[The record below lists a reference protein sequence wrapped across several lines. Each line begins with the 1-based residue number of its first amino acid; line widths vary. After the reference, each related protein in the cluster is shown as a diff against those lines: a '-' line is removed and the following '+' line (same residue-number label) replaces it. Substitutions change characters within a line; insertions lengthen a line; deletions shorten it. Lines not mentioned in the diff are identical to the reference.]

1 MASAP
6 PSQAEQFGVA
16 SQSLVDLSHLQ
27 ETVVW
32 LVNQLHRHQDEIS
45 ESFIKANHALFAC
58 YEATP
63 NEEYQAMA
71 KPAQQALCQAEKA
84 AVAQF
89 LKDDSVH
96 FR

>member
-1 MASAP
+1 MS
-6 PSQAEQFGVA
+6 VY
-16 SQSLVDLSHLQ
+16 
-27 ETVVW
+27 
-32 LVNQLHRHQDEIS
+32 

-71 KPAQQALCQAEKA
+71 KPAQQALCQDEKA

-96 FR
+96 FRQLIAARIASFEQQQ

>member
-1 MASAP
+1 
-6 PSQAEQFGVA
+6 VY
-16 SQSLVDLSHLQ
+16 
-27 ETVVW
+27 
-32 LVNQLHRHQDEIS
+32 